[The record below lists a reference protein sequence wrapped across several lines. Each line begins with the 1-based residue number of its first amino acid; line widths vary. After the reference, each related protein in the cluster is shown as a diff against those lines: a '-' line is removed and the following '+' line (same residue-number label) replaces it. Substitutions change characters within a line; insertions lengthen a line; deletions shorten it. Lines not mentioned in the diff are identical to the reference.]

1 MTKGQAARARI
12 LALEGELT
20 AAINEKTVAQW
31 AQMCH
36 RRAIGSEEAAVFAR
50 DDLRKLK
57 QLTRAIRMGEMD
69 AVGEKLDS
77 VRASM
82 RIEELT
88 DKLEAEQE
96 THEVTKPMLEDEG
109 RATPPS

>member
-1 MTKGQAARARI
+1 MNNDGSPGAKQRVQLRLLLHVP

-20 AAINEKTVAQW
+20 AAINEKDSAAQW

-82 RIEELT
+82 RIEELDNDMERFDT
-88 DKLEAEQE
+88 GA
-96 THEVTKPMLEDEG
+96 
-109 RATPPS
+109 AC